1 MLLGV
6 GPSHPLPRT
15 CLGQSAMAGQGGVL
29 LGVQRAPMFDLAL
42 GHPLPHLHSR
52 QPTGHA
58 VITDRSHPQADRL
71 VQERP
76 AAELLGE
83 PHFVNLRALLSP

>member
-52 QPTGHA
+52 QPAGHA